1 MPKVENKE
9 DVGREE
15 DYSMYESEGYEI
27 VDKVVE
33 EEESVSEGLIVI
45 GDLFFFILDVL
56 DIFF

>member
-1 MPKVENKE
+1 MENN
-9 DVGREE
+9 DAVGSEE

-33 EEESVSEGLIVI
+33 EEDSVSEGLIVI